1 MNLTLDLYAEEI
13 ISHYEHPHNKG
24 EIKNPSISVH
34 EYNPTCGDDMTIY
47 LEIDKDRIKEI
58 KFSGTGCAISIA
70 SASMLTD
77 FIKGKSLRDVE
88 KMGLPTIIELL
99 GIDPGPAR
107 LKCATLSLK
116 TVKEAAFMY
125 QHKEVDS
132 NTKNL

>member
-1 MNLTLDLYAEEI
+1 MPLDLYAEEI

-24 EIKNPSISVH
+24 RIDSPSISVH
-34 EYNPTCGDDMTIY
+34 EYNPTCGDDITVY
-47 LEIDKDRIKEI
+47 LDIEQGRIKDV
-58 KFSGTGCAISIA
+58 KFSGSGCAISMA

-77 FIKGKSLRDVE
+77 FIKGKRLEEVE
-88 KMGLPTIIELL
+88 KMGLPAVIELL

-125 QHKEVDS
+125 QHKAVDR
-132 NTKNL
+132 NTKEL